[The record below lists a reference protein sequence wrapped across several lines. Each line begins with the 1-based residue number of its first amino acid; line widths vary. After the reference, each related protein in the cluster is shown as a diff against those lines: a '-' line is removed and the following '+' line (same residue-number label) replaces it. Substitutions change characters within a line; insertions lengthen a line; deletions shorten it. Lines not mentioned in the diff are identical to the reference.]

1 MALVPKDKI
10 EGEMKMGG
18 GGTCMCYSLFSPL
31 NLQGAPQEPLSNL
44 LPAQRGSMLASALGE
59 LNTSQGAGIGFAGCA
74 VPEGPG
80 ISQRSLGRR
89 YN

>member
-1 MALVPKDKI
+1 
-10 EGEMKMGG
+10 
-18 GGTCMCYSLFSPL
+18 MCYSLFSPL